1 MLIRLR
7 REYGQ
12 FITSGAQLLVLAIG
26 IKSETRTGWLVSLGL
41 LAVIGLIA
49 WTSTFRRRRAITDT
63 PTSRIASAAQGYV
76 ELSGQG
82 RALDDPPLYTPLTQA
97 PCLWYR
103 FQIEERS
110 GQNKWQTIDSGE
122 SDVPFILE
130 DGSGRC
136 VIDPDGAE
144 ILTQHQRTWQENGY
158 RKTEWAL
165 KPDDPLYA
173 LGDFRTLGGA
183 AQDFDTNRDLGL
195 LLAEWKKN
203 RPELLRRFDLDRDGT
218 LSEKEWLLARQAARR
233 EVARQ
238 HQEARAAD
246 DVHTLRLPQSGQL
259 YLISNLDPRAIA
271 RRYLGWSLFHL
282 ASFFAALAA
291 LPWAWRL
298 PH

>member
-82 RALDDPPLYTPLTQA
+82 RALDDPPLYAPLTQA

-103 FQIEERS
+103 FQIEERT

-144 ILTQHQRTWQENGY
+144 ILTQHQRT
-158 RKTEWAL
+158 
-165 KPDDPLYA
+165 
-173 LGDFRTLGGA
+173 
-183 AQDFDTNRDLGL
+183 
-195 LLAEWKKN
+195 
-203 RPELLRRFDLDRDGT
+203 
-218 LSEKEWLLARQAARR
+218 
-233 EVARQ
+233 
-238 HQEARAAD
+238 
-246 DVHTLRLPQSGQL
+246 
-259 YLISNLDPRAIA
+259 
-271 RRYLGWSLFHL
+271 
-282 ASFFAALAA
+282 
-291 LPWAWRL
+291 
-298 PH
+298 

>member
-1 MLIRLR
+1 MLIQLR
-7 REYGQ
+7 QEYGQ
-12 FITSGAQLLVLAIG
+12 FITSGAQLFVLAIG
-26 IKSETRTGWLVSLGL
+26 VKTETRAGWLVSLGL

-49 WTSTFRRRRAITDT
+49 WTSTFRRRRAINDT

-82 RALDDPPLYTPLTQA
+82 RALDDPPLYAPLTHG

-103 FQIEERS
+103 FQIEERT

-130 DGSGRC
+130 DGSDRC
-136 VIDPDGAE
+136 VIDPEGAE
-144 ILTQHQRTWQENGY
+144 ILTRHRQTWQENGY
-158 RKTEWAL
+158 RKTEWMFRL
-165 KPDDPLYA
+165 DDPLYV

-183 AQDFDTNRDLGL
+183 ALDLDAKRDLGL
-195 LLAEWKKN
+195 LLSEWKKN
-203 RPELLRRFDLDRDGT
+203 RTDLLRRFDLDRDGA
-218 LSEKEWLLARQAARR
+218 LSENEWLLARQAARR

-246 DVHTLRLPQSGQL
+246 DVHTLRRPESGQL
-259 YLISNLDPRAIA
+259 YLISNLDPREIA

-282 ASFFAALAA
+282 ATFFAALAA
-291 LPWAWRL
+291 LPWAWQL